1 MSSKGGDASNVA
13 SGAKTTSATGAAAV
27 AGSSALA
34 AGIIAA
40 AGSGPDAAT
49 GTTSESGVGA
59 TLVGNTQANLEDDK
73 KISDLDR
80 ELKQTEA
87 KIDNLKQ
94 KPSNASSYAV
104 HNEPIQAPK
113 LQDVGDE
120 DDIVVSTPETSSK
133 TNTTGTSAGV
143 AAGATGHW
151 SCRCLLGFEKRIFC
165 YQRTGTSVFIWCL

>member
-94 KPSNASSYAV
+94 NQV
-104 HNEPIQAPK
+104 MLQVTLFIMNQFK
-113 LQDVGDE
+113 LQNFKMLVMKM
-120 DDIVVSTPETSSK
+120 T
-133 TNTTGTSAGV
+133 
-143 AAGATGHW
+143 
-151 SCRCLLGFEKRIFC
+151 
-165 YQRTGTSVFIWCL
+165 